1 MSTQLKQTN
10 DIQQVTTTTRTTMEA
25 ARSMMM
31 TMRSA
36 VAPVAE
42 EGFIRNEYVIIID
55 QYGHVDEPNIDLG
68 ILGDNKVTKLRFE
81 MHHDWNNATSSDY
94 DVKLFIY
101 NKQLPLG
108 INNPKAITPEEYGIY
123 DATFILENNY
133 FNGGGTYELIYSV
146 IEKDADNNNISTERE
161 VFISDIITGTLTDV
175 GIPTNFME
183 LITAIEPA
191 GEETFFNYVEK
202 PYLEINNTNQVA
214 YITGEVN
221 INKMDAYT
229 TPIVYMMYMPEY
241 FTNWYLVYR
250 TPDSRTG
257 AIEFNTE
264 MAGGRFTWAPKEWG
278 YAAGE
283 VSAWVVSMST
293 ANEATYITNK
303 LSFTVKDN
311 FLSATD
317 FETSVYD
324 SGDSAINE
332 VSDKPVVTNESIG
345 GYHKIKYSGEEL
357 DEWLDY
363 VAALFEKDAIG
374 VITGLQND
382 VSTLKNVV
390 SSNTNQIYDIRQD
403 LSFVV
408 IEPIP
413 DNWAFKSLSL
423 NNLSDPTKPTYH
435 YLMSIDGD
443 SIGAL
448 SYDPSQLNNNY
459 GGWSL
464 GGGAPMDVMFSY
476 DINTKVLRYIY
487 GDNKPTL
494 SYWSDLEVADD
505 ALPIIAEQNIKPKD
519 IYNELQN
526 TYTELQ
532 EFKSE
537 INTAPA
543 TIAISVEPMLEYGFY
558 QYYSNLHDI
567 DFSYYNTTIEKGLA
581 EFEFI
586 ADSGLQIKC
595 RGYIS
600 NFDFVAGYYRFTF
613 DVKYMSIDG
622 DTNSE
627 FAILG
632 SYTVHVG
639 SSEMGFGPWMVE
651 NLLGWKPIESLE
663 NPSYRKNH
671 LVLGHALLLE

>member
-1 MSTQLKQTN
+1 MSTQLKQTD
-10 DIQQVTTTTRTTMEA
+10 DIQQVTTTTARTTTTEA
-25 ARSMMM
+25 ARPMMM
-31 TMRSA
+31 AMRSA
-36 VAPVAE
+36 VAPVADP
-42 EGFIRNEYVIIID
+42 GFIRNEYVIRID

-68 ILGDNKVTKLRFE
+68 ILGDNKVTKLHFE
-81 MHHDWNNATSSDY
+81 MHHDWGSATEEDY

-108 INNPKAITPEEYGIY
+108 VNNPKAITPDSYNIY
-123 DATFILENNY
+123 NATFTLENNY

-146 IEKDADNNNISTERE
+146 IEKDADNNNVSTERE

-183 LITAIEPA
+183 LIATIEST
-191 GEETFFNYVEK
+191 GEETYFNYVEK
-202 PYLEINNTNQVA
+202 PYLEINTADQVA

-229 TPIVYMMYMPEY
+229 TPIIYMIYMHEY
-241 FTNWYLVYR
+241 FSNWYLVYR
-250 TPDSRTG
+250 TPDNRTG
-257 AIEFNTE
+257 AVEFNTE

-283 VSAWVVSMST
+283 VSAWVVS
-293 ANEATYITNK
+293 ANSNDGTIYITNK
-303 LSFTVKDN
+303 LSFMVKDN

-317 FETSVYD
+317 FETPVYD
-324 SGDSAINE
+324 SNESLTKDSSE
-332 VSDKPVVTNESIG
+332 QPVVTNESIG

-363 VAALFEKDAIG
+363 VAALFEQDTIG
-374 VITGLQND
+374 VITGLQSD
-382 VSTLKNVV
+382 VSALENDV
-390 SSNTNQIYDIRQD
+390 SSNTNQIYDIQQD
-403 LSFVV
+403 VSFVV
-408 IEPIP
+408 VEPIP
-413 DNWAFKSLSL
+413 DNWVLKSLSP

-443 SIGAL
+443 SIGGL

-487 GDNKPTL
+487 DGEATL
-494 SYWSDLEVADD
+494 SYWPGGEVDD

-519 IYNELQN
+519 IY
-526 TYTELQ
+526 TELQ
-532 EFKSE
+532 EVKSE

-543 TIAISVEPMLEYGFY
+543 TIAIPVEYLTDRAFY
-558 QYYSNLHDI
+558 AYFEEMFHI
-567 DFSYYNTTIEKGLA
+567 DLSYYNTTIEKGLA

-586 ADSGLQIKC
+586 ADSGWQIKC

-600 NFDFVAGYYRFTF
+600 NLAFVAGYYKFDF

-627 FAILG
+627 FAALG
-632 SYTVHVG
+632 CLTVYISDG
-639 SSEMGFGPWMVE
+639 EMGFGPWMVE
-651 NLLGWKPIESLE
+651 TRLDWKPINSLE
-663 NPSYRKNH
+663 NPSYKENY
-671 LVLGHALLLE
+671 LVLGHALLIE